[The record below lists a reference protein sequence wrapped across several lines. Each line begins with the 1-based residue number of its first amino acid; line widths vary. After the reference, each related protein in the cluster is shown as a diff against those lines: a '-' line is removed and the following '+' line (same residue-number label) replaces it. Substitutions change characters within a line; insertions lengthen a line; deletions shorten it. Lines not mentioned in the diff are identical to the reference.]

1 MSSYQTRSINR
12 WAKYLDEQG
21 MTGLIE
27 STNHGILRW
36 EPANGEWV
44 GTVPCLT
51 QFGRRRYEVF
61 RLTEHGLGNKWNS
74 QLVHPDASPDAYAKL
89 VETIFLQEVLREDD

>member
-1 MSSYQTRSINR
+1 MSSCETRSINR
-12 WAKYLDEQG
+12 WAKYLGEQG
-21 MTGLIE
+21 LTGLIE

-36 EPANGEWV
+36 KPINGDWTA
-44 GTVPCLT
+44 TVPCLT

-61 RLTEHGLGNKWNS
+61 RLTESGLGNKWNS
-74 QLVHPDASPDAYAKL
+74 QLVHPDASPDSYAKL